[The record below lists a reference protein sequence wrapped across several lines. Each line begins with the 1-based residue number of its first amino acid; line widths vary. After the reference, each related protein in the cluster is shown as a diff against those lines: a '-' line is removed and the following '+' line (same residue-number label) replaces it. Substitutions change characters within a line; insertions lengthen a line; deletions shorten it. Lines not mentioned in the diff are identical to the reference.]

1 MSGRVIRNSLYVS
14 AAAVLV
20 AVLIARGLHFETPT
34 EDAPVIQADNFVDA
48 GAEFALDKFGIEND
62 RFDAVDGRIK
72 RNQTFSDLLKQ
83 IGIEYPVINE
93 LVNESEDKF
102 DLRNWQAGKR
112 YTLYSSGDTH
122 RFLVYEHNSVDF
134 VVFDLVEAT
143 VVRNSRPITITRKF
157 ARGSINGSLYQTLLD
172 QQVDP
177 TLAYELSEVF
187 AWQVDF
193 YRIQPGDEFEV
204 IYDER
209 RVGSRSIGVGRI
221 HAARFTH
228 MKDAYLAFHFDK
240 EGDIAYF
247 DEEGNSLQKAFLKA
261 PVKYSRISSRYTG
274 RRFHPVLKTYR
285 AHLGTDYAA
294 ATGTE
299 IRATGDGVIEVAGY
313 TKYNGNWVK
322 IRHNGTYS
330 TGYLHMSRLAKGIRP
345 GVHVRQG
352 DLIGYVGSTGL
363 ARGSHVCYRF
373 WKNGKQVDPS
383 REKFP
388 SAHPVSDENMDYF
401 AEMRDQYIQE
411 LSELSDNYTAPS
423 NDFQEVSFAP

>member
-1 MSGRVIRNSLYVS
+1 MSGRGVRNTIYVS
-14 AAAVLV
+14 SASVCV
-20 AVLIARGLHFETPT
+20 AVLILFGVQFDPPEPSAHVVLAENLVSKGALFDVDEYGMEYGQFE
-34 EDAPVIQADNFVDA
+34 
-48 GAEFALDKFGIEND
+48 
-62 RFDAVDGRIK
+62 AVDGRIR
-72 RNQTFSDLLKQ
+72 RNQTFSDLLQ
-83 IGIEYPVINE
+83 EFDVEYPVINQ
-93 LVNESEDKF
+93 LVQSADGVF
-102 DLRNWQAGKR
+102 DLRYWQAGKR
-112 YTLYSSGDTH
+112 YTLYSADGDS
-122 RFLVYEHNSVDF
+122 RFLVYQHSAVSYI
-134 VVFDLVEAT
+134 VFDLLTGT
-143 VVRNSRPITITRKF
+143 VTKDSRPIKTTRKY

-172 QQVDP
+172 QNVDP
-177 TLAYELSEVF
+177 TLAYELAEVF

-209 RVGSRSIGVGRI
+209 RVGDKSIGVGRI
-221 HAARFTH
+221 HAAKLTH
-228 MKDAYLAFHFDK
+228 MSDDYHAFHFDR

-274 RRFHPVLKTYR
+274 RRFHPVLKRYK

-294 ATGTE
+294 PTGTE

-313 TKYNGNWVK
+313 AKYNGNWVK

-330 TGYLHMSRLAKGIRP
+330 TGYLHMSRIAKGIKP

-363 ARGSHVCYRF
+363 ARGAHVCYRF

-388 SAHPVSDENMDYF
+388 SAHPVSEDNMSLF
-401 AEMRDQYIQE
+401 AELRDRYLNE
-411 LSELSDNYTAPS
+411 LADLYDAYTSPEPE
-423 NDFQEVSFAP
+423 FQEVAFAP

>member
-1 MSGRVIRNSLYVS
+1 MSRRRIRNTLYVS
-14 AAAVLV
+14 GASTCVALMIVLGV
-20 AVLIARGLHFETPT
+20 QF
-34 EDAPVIQADNFVDA
+34 DAPESDDPVVYADNFITTGALFDVD
-48 GAEFALDKFGIEND
+48 EYGIEYG
-62 RFDAVDGRIK
+62 RFEAVNGRIR
-72 RNQTFSDLLKQ
+72 RNQTFSDLLQ
-83 IGIEYPVINE
+83 DFDVEYPVINQ
-93 LVNESEDKF
+93 LVQESDGIF

-112 YTLYSSGDTH
+112 YTLYSSEGSN
-122 RFLVYEHNSVDF
+122 RYLVYEHSAVNF
-134 VVFDLVEAT
+134 IVFDLLTGT
-143 VVRNSRPITITRKF
+143 VSKSSRPIKTTRKF

-172 QQVDP
+172 QDVDP

-193 YRIQPGDEFEV
+193 YRIQRGDEFEV

-209 RVGSRSIGVGRI
+209 RVGDKSIGVGRI
-221 HAARFTH
+221 HAAKLTH
-228 MKDAYLAFHFDK
+228 MSDDYLAFHFDR

-247 DEEGNSLQKAFLKA
+247 DQEGQSLQKAFLKA

-330 TGYLHMSRLAKGIRP
+330 TGYLHMSRIAKGIRP

-363 ARGSHVCYRF
+363 ARGAHVCYRF
-373 WKNGKQVDPS
+373 WKNGKQVDPH

-388 SAHPVSDENMDYF
+388 AAHPVSEDNMELF
-401 AEMRDQYIQE
+401 AALRDRYIQE
-411 LSELSDNYTAPS
+411 LSDLSDNYTAPLTE
-423 NDFQEVSFAP
+423 FQEVTFAP